1 MRAFSQPP
9 WDSPL
14 AAIEQNS
21 AKDSSLSRISWNR
34 LFADSMGPTS
44 PRRPRCAVRMS
55 TVVAKKESNAAAGV
69 RQQVRRTTPPIGVRA
84 GTRGVRARAAGRGRQ
99 A

>member
-21 AKDSSLSRISWNR
+21 RKESSLSRISWNR
-34 LFADSMGPTS
+34 LLAESIVGHLSQDAAGF
-44 PRRPRCAVRMS
+44 R
-55 TVVAKKESNAAAGV
+55 KERVKCGERAAATAESDNSAK
-69 RQQVRRTTPPIGVRA
+69 RMTIGVTTGA
-84 GTRGVRARAAGRGRQ
+84 
-99 A
+99 